1 MRSPLHHK
9 DNSRRGSTLWIL
21 LFIVFW
27 SVSLPGFVLGQE
39 LHPEVQV
46 EKNRERFRVF
56 PGSQASRKS
65 ELTGSSYQVVH
76 SSQVI
81 WSEGPDENWSTGG
94 VDAFW
99 THARSPDPPIGP
111 VWDPGYGNHGMNS
124 AAAGF
129 QENRLW
135 DLSKDAQNSI
145 TVLEGNSIELSVD
158 APSSVPATIT
168 VTSSDETK
176 LSVSP
181 TELTFTAENTAKT
194 ITLTAEQDSDTQNE
208 KVTLTYTTKPDGGT
222 TVTSNV
228 DVTIMDDDAPLKLTP
243 KSIREGAT
251 WSPLIHLLPRLGK
264 PSGEVTFTVTGHED
278 TDLEVVKTTLTFPV
292 DSWDREERLIFSA
305 GYDDDEMD
313 DHIKLTLTASGGGF
327 NGLKYAMDVTI
338 VERVKDELLMPEDSR
353 ASHFEGWVLVARILD
368 ENGRLTKPS
377 HTYTGT
383 WTGYQGTDVTV
394 TPTSMNHP
402 PRVVYP
408 LLKLLESSCLLLA
421 FQFGEFVCRFR

>member
-1 MRSPLHHK
+1 M
-9 DNSRRGSTLWIL
+9 
-21 LFIVFW
+21 
-27 SVSLPGFVLGQE
+27 
-39 LHPEVQV
+39 
-46 EKNRERFRVF
+46 
-56 PGSQASRKS
+56 
-65 ELTGSSYQVVH
+65 
-76 SSQVI
+76 
-81 WSEGPDENWSTGG
+81 
-94 VDAFW
+94 DAFW

-135 DLSKDAQNSI
+135 DLARDAQNSV

-168 VTSSDETK
+168 ITSSDETK
-176 LSVSP
+176 LRVSP
-181 TELTFTAENTAKT
+181 AELKFTAANTTET
-194 ITLTAEQDSDTQNE
+194 ITLTAEQDSDTQDAQI
-208 KVTLTYTTKPDGGT
+208 TLTYTTKPDGGM

-228 DVTIMDDDAPLKLTP
+228 DITIMDDDAPLKLTP
-243 KSIREGAT
+243 LLATEGEAT
-251 WSPLIHLLPRLGK
+251 FTPIYLPLHLGK

-338 VERVKDELLMPEDSR
+338 VDQPQNELLMPEDSR
-353 ASHFEGWVLVARILD
+353 ASHFEGWVFVARILD
-368 ENGRLTKPS
+368 GNGQLSKPS

-408 LLKLLESSCLLLA
+408 LLKLLESSCLLFA
-421 FQFGEFVCRFR
+421 FQFGEFVCGFR